1 MKIILLLFFMF
12 ANFLQ
17 GQTVVNNFTQKTPL
31 VVLPDILIKKDTI
44 LITNQNQGT
53 FTTIGA
59 HSPAYLFKD
68 MKDYREYLRKYKSF
82 FYIVEGELK
91 GYVLIK
97 FTISKE
103 GCIHFNFVSSFDKS
117 AEMMMKDIVLGMK
130 GWIPAMNEKGETIEA
145 EGCLVALFD
154 VEPKKYYIKHH
165 IDK

>member
-59 HSPAYLFKD
+59 HSP
-68 MKDYREYLRKYKSF
+68 DYREYLRKYKSF

-91 GYVLIK
+91 
-97 FTISKE
+97 
-103 GCIHFNFVSSFDKS
+103 
-117 AEMMMKDIVLGMK
+117 
-130 GWIPAMNEKGETIEA
+130 
-145 EGCLVALFD
+145 
-154 VEPKKYYIKHH
+154 
-165 IDK
+165 